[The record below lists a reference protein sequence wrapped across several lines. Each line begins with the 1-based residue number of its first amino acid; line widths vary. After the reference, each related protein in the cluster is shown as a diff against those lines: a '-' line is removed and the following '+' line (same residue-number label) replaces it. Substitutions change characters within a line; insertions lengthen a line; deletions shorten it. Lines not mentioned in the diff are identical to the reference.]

1 MSSDPLKNSVDEQF
15 IEDLGEN
22 CSSPLIW
29 QTSAHI
35 IQKYIKELVQ
45 HEVDVITDS
54 DWFSSQIDSALIC
67 LNLDKE
73 DSTND

>member
-1 MSSDPLKNSVDEQF
+1 MTSDSLRNHTDDWF
-15 IEDLGEN
+15 IEELDKHISKEAV
-22 CSSPLIW
+22 STLI
-29 QTSAHI
+29 QD
-35 IQKYIKELVQ
+35 YIKKLVQ

-54 DWFSSQIDSALIC
+54 DWFSSQVDSALIA

>member
-1 MSSDPLKNSVDEQF
+1 MSSDSLKNSVDEQF

-22 CSSPLIW
+22 CSSSLIW

-54 DWFSSQIDSALIC
+54 DWFNQKIHDAVGDS
-67 LNLDKE
+67 NE
-73 DSTND
+73 